1 MRKFLTLEKI
11 YAMEKPSGKA
21 QLVTTA
27 KKPRKVV
34 KGPIRDA
41 SRTKDLML
49 DAFGEILAEKDLTAI
64 TIENIQKKSKR
75 HKKLIYE
82 YFGGL
87 NQLKNAYEKS
97 RNFDKIDIE
106 SENIAD
112 RLISEFDELCENIE
126 LQGNILWALNERRKK
141 TRDAINQRFL
151 NVVND
156 GSTDNQVAK
165 AIVMAGLTYIAL
177 YAQKENSVICGID
190 VSTKEGKDLI
200 KEAVKDVFK

>member
-1 MRKFLTLEKI
+1 MRKFLTLAKNLC
-11 YAMEKPSGKA
+11 YGKPSGKA

-41 SRTKDLML
+41 SKTKDLML
-49 DAFGEILAEKDLTAI
+49 DAFGEILAEKDFSAI
-64 TIENIQKKSKR
+64 THDNIQKKSKR
-75 HKKLIYE
+75 NKKLIYE

-156 GSTDNQVAK
+156 GSNDNQVPK

-200 KEAVKDVFK
+200 KEAVKDIFK